1 MGLTTWLIF
10 QRRKEIAFKNST
22 LNYPEQNRYLLV
34 KKEIISILLCIIAQY
49 VKLMKKIIKNKI
61 LMFIQIIFFRL

>member
-22 LNYPEQNRYLLV
+22 LNYLEQNRYLLV

-61 LMFIQIIFFRL
+61 LMFIQIIFFRQ

>member
-22 LNYPEQNRYLLV
+22 LNYLEQNRYLLV